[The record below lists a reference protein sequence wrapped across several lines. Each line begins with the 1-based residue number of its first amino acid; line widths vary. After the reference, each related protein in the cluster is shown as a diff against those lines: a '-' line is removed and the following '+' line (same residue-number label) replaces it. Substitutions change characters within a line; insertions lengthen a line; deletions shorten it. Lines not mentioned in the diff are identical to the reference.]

1 MVALTEAPPA
11 CFPQL
16 STHPAAVPLPP
27 NRLTSLRFPLVP
39 KEQVPSCSSASEHRV
54 GVLPPVGPSRVFT
67 LEGKTCAKVTNS
79 LVSPRVVAGKSQ
91 VGLQAQEL
99 GIPDVSP

>member
-1 MVALTEAPPA
+1 MALTEAPPA
-11 CFPQL
+11 RFPQL

-39 KEQVPSCSSASEHRV
+39 KEQVPSYSSASDHRV
-54 GVLPPVGPSRVFT
+54 GVLPPVGPSLVFP